1 MSFKKQVYL
10 FLGAP
15 GSGKT
20 TYAFIL
26 NEFLISL
33 GKRTA
38 YVNLDCSNNS
48 LLNDVSVD
56 FRDIILG
63 EEILPELHIGPN
75 CSIFFSIEYLLENLD
90 WLEMETKIIT
100 SKNYTTYFLFDLPG
114 QIELFTH
121 HESLRKMVRKF
132 KRNKFSFSTLILSDS
147 FFWYDK
153 TNFHILALSNLMM
166 VFNIETAFFHILTKT
181 DLIKK
186 YEQYEENKIEEK
198 SKIFQD
204 ETQNIF
210 SWSNKFRFSIEDVI
224 LDFGMIYPT
233 PINLNQN
240 IHLLN
245 LVKNLEKL
253 N

>member
-1 MSFKKQVYL
+1 MTLKNQVYL

-20 TYAFIL
+20 TYANVL
-26 NEFLISL
+26 NGFLKSI

-48 LLNDVSVD
+48 LMNKISVD

-75 CSIFFSIEYLLENLD
+75 CSIFFSIEYLLQNLD
-90 WLEMETKIIT
+90 WLEIETKIIK
-100 SKNYTTYFLFDLPG
+100 SKNYETYFLFDLPG

-121 HESLRKMVRKF
+121 HEGIRKMVRKF
-132 KRNKFSFSTLILSDS
+132 KRNNFSFSTLILSDS

-166 VFNIETAFFHILTKT
+166 VFNTETAFFHILTKT
-181 DLIKK
+181 DLVKMFQK
-186 YEQYEENKIEEK
+186 YEKKKIEEK
-198 SKIFQD
+198 SKISQD

-233 PINLNQN
+233 PIDLNQN

>member
-1 MSFKKQVYL
+1 MKHVYL

-20 TYAFIL
+20 TYAYTL
-26 NEFLISL
+26 NEFLKSL
-33 GKRTA
+33 GKRA
-38 YVNLDCSNNS
+38 VYVNLDCSNKS
-48 LLNDVSVD
+48 LMNNVHID

-63 EEILPELHIGPN
+63 EEIIPELHIGPN

-90 WLEMETKIIT
+90 WLEMQTKILT
-100 SKNYTTYFLFDLPG
+100 SKNYINYFLFDLPG

-181 DLIKK
+181 DLVKKFVK
-186 YEQYEENKIEEK
+186 YEKKKSRRKIK
-198 SKIFQD
+198 
-204 ETQNIF
+204 NF
-210 SWSNKFRFSIEDVI
+210 S
-224 LDFGMIYPT
+224 
-233 PINLNQN
+233 
-240 IHLLN
+240 
-245 LVKNLEKL
+245 
-253 N
+253 